1 MAEHGMQKFDQTIRG
16 LFRLETPACE
26 DAEISHRRKGLGRE
40 KDASL
45 GMFLMPSCAA
55 KITAGANPLGGYLL
69 VTMDV

>member
-1 MAEHGMQKFDQTIRG
+1 MLRYHTA
-16 LFRLETPACE
+16 
-26 DAEISHRRKGLGRE
+26 GRAWAE
-40 KDASL
+40 KDVSL